1 MSLFSL
7 SGDGFDL
14 AGSKGS
20 IIVTGGAHGIGRAIC
35 ERLSLCGYPVV
46 IADRDLLAA
55 RNLREKLASGTSDVI
70 AEKVDVGSPESI
82 AHLVDTT
89 LRWRVPVAGLVNAA
103 GIFAVVPVERK
114 ICEDIE
120 IDEWDEMMRINLRG
134 VWLCAKYVL
143 PGMKAQG
150 FGSIVN
156 IASAAALL
164 GTPGFTHY
172 VASKAGVMGFTRAL
186 AREVGGEGIRVNC
199 VAPGRIETP
208 ELSATEGEFH
218 QSRLERAVSSRALAR
233 PGVARDVVG
242 AVEFLL
248 GPNSEFITGQT
259 LIVDGGS
266 YMH

>member
-1 MSLFSL
+1 MSFLGS
-7 SGDGFDL
+7 SDKEFDV
-14 AGSKGS
+14 ADTKGS

-35 ERLSLCGYPVV
+35 EKLSFSGYPVV
-46 IADRDLLAA
+46 IADRDLSAA
-55 RNLREKLASGTSDVI
+55 KGLCEQLASGVNDVI
-70 AEKVDVGSPESI
+70 AEKVDVGSSESV
-82 AHLVDTT
+82 AQLVDAT
-89 LRWRVPVAGLVNAA
+89 LRWRGPVTGLVNGA
-103 GIFAVVPVERK
+103 GIFAVVPVGRK

-143 PGMKAQG
+143 PVMKAQG
-150 FGSIVN
+150 YGSIVN

-186 AREVGGEGIRVNC
+186 AREVGGAGIRVNC

-208 ELSATEGEFH
+208 EVEAADGEFQ

-233 PGVARDVVG
+233 PGVAGDVVG

-248 GPNSEFITGQT
+248 SPSSEFITGQS